1 MDIRWKIIKKE
12 IIMKKIFV
20 LTALI
25 ASINTL
31 FAQTYPDP
39 EFANEICF
47 LKKDNSYSLIRLE
60 KGSSKMQTKT
70 NMISGY
76 QQGYSLDGTKSD
88 VRIQG
93 GNNLSF
99 IFTNGSASS
108 SNNKSDSTM
117 KANGIDPNMMNIGG
131 MMDPTNS
138 ITLYK
143 MDIVKGDRKIYM
155 IKSGG
160 ALPFS
165 NHKNQSSDKYTFSLK
180 KIRDGYWELVIDK
193 TLPKGEYA
201 FTMMFMGMGAMSGS
215 TTLFAFGID

>member
-1 MDIRWKIIKKE
+1 
-12 IIMKKIFV
+12 MKKIF
-20 LTALI
+20 LLPGL
-25 ASINTL
+25 L
-31 FAQTYPDP
+31 FSAHILSAQTYPDP

-47 LKKDNSYSLIRLE
+47 LKKDNPYSLIRLE
-60 KGSSKMQTKT
+60 KGASKMQTKT
-70 NMISGY
+70 NMISGSE
-76 QQGYSLDGTKSD
+76 QGYSLDGTKSE

-99 IFTNGSASS
+99 IFSTGASSSS
-108 SNNKSDSTM
+108 SNNKSDSMM

-131 MMDPTNS
+131 MMDPTNN

-143 MDIVKGDRKIYM
+143 MDIAKGERKIYM
-155 IKSGG
+155 MKTGG

-201 FTMMFMGMGAMSGS
+201 FTMMAMGMQSMDGGM
-215 TTLFAFGID
+215 TLFAFGVD